1 MNELKETSFVTAMQ
15 TVQAKRSP
23 SFVGP
28 RHHRMW
34 RPLAADQTDG
44 LPVWTVFANML
55 KQQPRTA
62 HKTLPCSVGGGR
74 AVINFSP

>member
-1 MNELKETSFVTAMQ
+1 
-15 TVQAKRSP
+15 VQAVQVKRSP

-28 RHHRMW
+28 RHHRMS
-34 RPLAADQTDG
+34 RPLAADRTDG
-44 LPVWTVFANML
+44 LRVWNVVTNML

-62 HKTLPCSVGGGR
+62 HNTLPCRVGDGR